1 MKYSKKVKIKIYCNF
16 LDYKSDILEFE
27 GVDCSKLAEKYGT
40 SLYCYSQREIKIN
53 YNKFKDAVSG
63 FKSSIF
69 YAVKAN
75 FNPQI
80 IKLLAKEGAG
90 ADVVSRGEIELS
102 LSAGMKPNKI
112 VFSGVGKSQSDIEFA
127 IKKKIFQINVE
138 SYEELKEIEEIQKK
152 NKKKTEY

>member
-1 MKYSKKVKIKIYCNF
+1 MTPGPVVTSVQNKPLINNLTIKNN
-16 LDYKSDILEFE
+16 YK
-27 GVDCSKLAEKYGT
+27 
-40 SLYCYSQREIKIN
+40 
-53 YNKFKDAVSG
+53 KFKDAVSN

-152 NKKKTEY
+152 IKKKQNINISLRVNPNIDAKTHKKISRAKFK